1 MEDLKIRV
9 CTDDE
14 LDLLAVLNKQLIED
28 EQHENK
34 MSVEQLRERMKK
46 FINSD
51 YKAYLFEEN
60 SKTIGYA
67 LVDHTRQPLYL
78 RQFFICRDV
87 RRKGYGRAAFK
98 ELLDLLKTNVIDIE
112 VLLWNVRG
120 MEFWRSLGF
129 KERSIYMRFDKKR
142 MN

>member
-1 MEDLKIRV
+1 LKIRV

-87 RRKGYGRAAFK
+87 RRKGYGRTAFK

-129 KERSIYMRFDKKR
+129 KDRSIYMRFDQR
-142 MN
+142 QMN